1 MLQEAERAEN
11 IEKQAELTAQWAIE
25 PESILDPIYVRS
37 SAALISK
44 AVNFGIPV
52 PAQRQDSEHY
62 RRSGVTGDFIRFFP
76 PEDLANDRSGRL
88 TGGYAHCHE
97 LFLVARQE
105 ASQAGSARRRSDTP
119 VRRAGHWMRDS
130 PTRLHSIYQKN
141 LRAAGSRFPGW
152 SLDSRKRLSL
162 DKRLV
167 AWYGSI
173 FPGTAHVRRGKI
185 DRIPSESVRRMA
197 IETKPH

>member
-130 PTRLHSIYQKN
+130 LPPGDTASIRRTSALLVPGSQ
-141 LRAAGSRFPGW
+141 AGLSIRGKEGVIESASQILGEPGW
-152 SLDSRKRLSL
+152 REVISQAL
-162 DKRLV
+162 
-167 AWYGSI
+167 
-173 FPGTAHVRRGKI
+173 RR
-185 DRIPSESVRRMA
+185 V
-197 IETKPH
+197 